1 MDRTLEWIMREWAK
15 KRMFIIPLTIFL
27 VIMGIF
33 AYMQNGVV
41 VFGDQKIY
49 WLFFAFL
56 AMVPACICIMSFSD
70 WLVEKWK
77 ARQAEQEEREEAERV
92 EQEAQRPENRLKM
105 MQANMTILR
114 NWQPRIAPQIPNNFA
129 RIYKPDYERFLN
141 KTLEQIKEIC
151 EIEEPMAKDVYPLL
165 ERLDPWVEIGVIE
178 QVRTVWQECLD
189 AEND

>member
-56 AMVPACICIMSFSD
+56 AMVPACICIMSASQIGLSKNGKRD
-70 WLVEKWK
+70 RPNRKNEKRLSESNK
-77 ARQAEQEEREEAERV
+77 
-92 EQEAQRPENRLKM
+92 RPSGQK
-105 MQANMTILR
+105 I
-114 NWQPRIAPQIPNNFA
+114 
-129 RIYKPDYERFLN
+129 D
-141 KTLEQIKEIC
+141 
-151 EIEEPMAKDVYPLL
+151 
-165 ERLDPWVEIGVIE
+165 
-178 QVRTVWQECLD
+178 
-189 AEND
+189 